1 MRLILLGPPGAG
13 KGTQAKMLVE
23 KHTIPQ
29 ISTGD
34 ILREAV
40 KNQTSLGKEAKS
52 FMDAG
57 GLVPDSIVV
66 GIIRER
72 LQEDDCAKGYILDG
86 FPRTVPQADE
96 LKKALGEMGQSIDS
110 VLSIIVENEEL
121 IRRLTGRRTCKECG
135 TGYHIMYKKPEKD
148 GICDQ
153 CQGPLFQRDDDKEET
168 IKNRLAVYNEQT
180 EPLIQYYEK
189 DGALVEIQGTGS
201 IDEIFGRISAVL
213 EK

>member
-1 MRLILLGPPGAG
+1 MRMILLGPPGAG

-23 KHTIPQ
+23 KYGIPQ

-40 KNQTSLGKEAKS
+40 KNKTSLGKEAKS
-52 FMDAG
+52 YMDKG
-57 GLVPDSIVV
+57 SLVPDSIVV

-72 LQEDDCAKGYILDG
+72 LQDSDCAKGYILDG

-96 LKKALGEMGQSIDS
+96 LKKALKNMGQSIDY
-110 VLSIIVENEEL
+110 VLSVVVPNQDL
-121 IRRLTGRRTCKECG
+121 IKRLTGRRTCKECG
-135 TGYHIMYKKPEKD
+135 AGFHVFFKKSAKE

-153 CQGPLFQRDDDKEET
+153 CGGPLFQRDDDKEET
-168 IKNRLAVYNEQT
+168 IKNRLDVYNKQT
-180 EPLIQYYEK
+180 EPLIQYYRK
-189 DGALVEIQGTGS
+189 DGALVEIQGTGG
-201 IDEIFGRISAVL
+201 IEDIFGRICAVI